1 MANFLLDAA
10 LNAML
15 DGTGLAGQLDQ
26 VSLHTAYS
34 NSGANE
40 VTGGAYARQAIT
52 WNAAASGALDSSNA
66 PSFSVPSGNTVRFIG
81 FWETAASP
89 DTFQGMLPNQQAG
102 DLVPR
107 RFVVDTTNNQI
118 SMPAHGLVVDEAV
131 VFIGGTPPSPLVE
144 GTVYYAVD
152 VLTDAFGVQS
162 TQGGSPGTPIA
173 LTTQGDED
181 VRIWQIREETF
192 ASDGTF
198 NLTDADFDFLT

>member
-1 MANFLLDAA
+1 MANFLLDVA
-10 LNAML
+10 LNQML
-15 DGTGLAGQLDQ
+15 TTLAGQFDQ
-26 VSLHTAYS
+26 VSLHTAWS
-34 NSGANE
+34 ASGANE
-40 VTGGAYARQAIT
+40 VTGGSYARQAIT

-66 PSFSVPSGNTVRFIG
+66 PSFSVPSGQTVRFIG
-81 FWETAASP
+81 FWETGASP
-89 DTFQGMLPNQQAG
+89 DVFQGMLPNQQTG
-102 DLVPR
+102 DVVPR
-107 RFVVDTTNNQI
+107 RFIVDTTNNQI

-144 GTVYYAVD
+144 GTVYYVVD

-162 TQGGSPGTPIA
+162 TQGGSPGTPIG

>member
-1 MANFLLDAA
+1 MANFLLDVA

-15 DGTGLAGQLDQ
+15 DGSGLAGQLDQ
-26 VSLHTAYS
+26 VSLHTAWS
-34 NSGANE
+34 ATGANE
-40 VTGGAYARQAIT
+40 VTGGSYARQAIT

-66 PSFSVPSGNTVRFIG
+66 PSFSVPSGNTIRFIG

-89 DTFQGMLPNQQAG
+89 DVFQGMLPNQQAG

-107 RFVVDTTNNQI
+107 RFIVDTVNNQI
-118 SMPAHGLVVDEAV
+118 QMPAHGLVLDEAV
-131 VFIGGTPPSPLVE
+131 VFIGGTAPTGLTE

-152 VLTDAFGVQS
+152 VQTDAFGVQA
-162 TQGGSPGTPIA
+162 TAAGSPGTPIG
-173 LTTQGDED
+173 LSSQGDED
-181 VRIWQIREETF
+181 VRIWQVREETF